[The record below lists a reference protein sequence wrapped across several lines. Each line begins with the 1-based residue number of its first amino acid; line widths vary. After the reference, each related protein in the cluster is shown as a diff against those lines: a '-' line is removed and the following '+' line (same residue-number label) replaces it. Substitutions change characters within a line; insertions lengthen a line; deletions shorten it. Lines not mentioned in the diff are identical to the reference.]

1 MHHPFVAALLCV
13 LVAVPAVAPAADAEL
28 TTRLDAQME
37 RNRARYGIAGQAVL
51 IRHNGE
57 LVYQGAGGERD
68 IARHTPVSAE
78 TVFDAYSLAK
88 LLAGTLV
95 LQLVEQGHVELD
107 APASR
112 YLPNLPEAWRA
123 ISVRHFFNHSSG
135 VPEYFENHAGAVV
148 SKGHVGFPPTL
159 DAVFA
164 SLSDTPMQFATGSSN
179 RYTQT
184 NFLVL
189 TALLQAHYRQPY
201 AAIVRQRILQPLR
214 LRSTWLG
221 PSGIPAARLAP
232 AYIGKDGALQREDD
246 IAWPAYAQGHAGLH
260 TTVGDLDR
268 FLQALVAG
276 KLVRRATLQ
285 TLLQPQPLSTGRD
298 SGFVSGWEMGQSGAY
313 RQISHDGGTRVRA
326 RLLFK
331 ETLAGDV
338 WTFVYFT
345 NGSAR
350 NIWSR
355 TLVDSTMAQ
364 VAPQLFPR
372 ETLSERL
379 ITHALADDGSDDT
392 ALRTWLRDSSG
403 IAEADLEREIN
414 GAGYAIRENLGNRP
428 ALRVFTLNTQLHPQS
443 ANAWDSLAECH
454 AALGD
459 AETAAAL
466 YAKSRQLAAEPSRVP
481 RTPEKR

>member
-1 MHHPFVAALLCV
+1 MHHPFVAALFCAL
-13 LVAVPAVAPAADAEL
+13 LTAPFAAPAANTEQ
-28 TTRLDAQME
+28 TRRLDTQLE

-57 LVYQGAGGERD
+57 LVYQAARGEKD
-68 IARHTPVSAE
+68 IQSHAPVSAD

-88 LLAGTLV
+88 LLTSTLV
-95 LQLVEQGHVELD
+95 MQLVEQGHLDLD
-107 APASR
+107 APVSQ
-112 YLPNLPEAWRA
+112 YLPNLPVAWQT
-123 ISVRHFFNHSSG
+123 IHVRHFLNHSSG
-135 VPEYFENHAGAVV
+135 VPEYFEIHDGIVA
-148 SKGHVGFPPTL
+148 SKGNAGFPPTL

-164 SLSDTPMQFATGSSN
+164 SLSDTPMQFATGGGN

-214 LRSTWLG
+214 LRNTWLG
-221 PSGIPAARLAP
+221 PSGVPAARLAT

-246 IAWPAYAQGHAGLH
+246 IAWPTYAQGHAGLH

-268 FLQALVAG
+268 FLQALAAG

-285 TLLQPQPLSTGRD
+285 TLLQPQQLSTGRD
-298 SGFVSGWEMGQSGAY
+298 SGFVSGWETGRSGAY
-313 RQISHDGGTRVRA
+313 RQMGHDGGTRVRA

-331 ETLAGDV
+331 DTLAGDT

-350 NIWSR
+350 NVWSR

-364 VAPQLFPR
+364 VAPRLFPR
-372 ETLSERL
+372 ETLSERMF
-379 ITHALADDGSDDT
+379 THALSDDGSDDA
-392 ALRTWLRDSSG
+392 ALKTWLRDGSG
-403 IAEADLEREIN
+403 ITADDLERELN

-428 ALRVFTLNTQLHPQS
+428 ALKVFTLNTQLHPQS

-459 AETAAAL
+459 AATAAEL
-466 YAKSRQLAAEPSRVP
+466 YAKSRQLAEAAKAKPQP
-481 RTPEKR
+481 